1 MKMIEGCYLVWR
13 FSLVILL
20 AIAMFAGPSLAQKA
34 DRPKVKKPPPAQ
46 TPQTVVPVEQE
57 PSHRV
62 VFENKNVRVSD
73 AEFPPGKISLFH
85 KHSFDNVTILASG
98 GTGMNEILSST
109 PQPFTLPTGF
119 TTFARGTNAPY
130 THRVKN
136 VGTTPLR
143 FITVEVLASAP
154 LPGVPAV
161 LDAVPGHS
169 MIIDNDRVKVY
180 RVSVDP
186 KQSTGTRSRTSPWMR
201 ISVSPATISI
211 QEQGKSAETL
221 ETKTGD
227 FRWHEGATNQSIE
240 NIGSTTYTAYEIEWK
255 FVPVAQAA
263 QQKQEVISC
272 YSSTISEVQPSKKT
286 REVAQKWL
294 KEAMQLAN
302 SKYGW
307 VGVINKNGRV
317 DILAMSDSTWEVCTV
332 SFIESSLVNID
343 LRGIRGRVLK
353 EQRSILT
360 NSPELDPDWI
370 RPPDGHVRIE
380 NFLGIPLKQ
389 GGRIVGMLAL
399 ANKESGYEPSDQMA
413 LERLSIDLV
422 TAICR

>member
-1 MKMIEGCYLVWR
+1 
-13 FSLVILL
+13 
-20 AIAMFAGPSLAQKA
+20 
-34 DRPKVKKPPPAQ
+34 
-46 TPQTVVPVEQE
+46 
-57 PSHRV
+57 
-62 VFENKNVRVSD
+62 
-73 AEFPPGKISLFH
+73 
-85 KHSFDNVTILASG
+85 
-98 GTGMNEILSST
+98 
-109 PQPFTLPTGF
+109 
-119 TTFARGTNAPY
+119 
-130 THRVKN
+130 
-136 VGTTPLR
+136 
-143 FITVEVLASAP
+143 
-154 LPGVPAV
+154 
-161 LDAVPGHS
+161 
-169 MIIDNDRVKVY
+169 
-180 RVSVDP
+180 
-186 KQSTGTRSRTSPWMR
+186 
-201 ISVSPATISI
+201 
-211 QEQGKSAETL
+211 
-221 ETKTGD
+221 
-227 FRWHEGATNQSIE
+227 
-240 NIGSTTYTAYEIEWK
+240 
-255 FVPVAQAA
+255 
-263 QQKQEVISC
+263 
-272 YSSTISEVQPSKKT
+272 VQPSKKT

>member
-1 MKMIEGCYLVWR
+1 MKKIACGSLVRR

-20 AIAMFAGPSLAQKA
+20 AIAMFAGPVLAQKA
-34 DRPKVKKPPPAQ
+34 DRSKVKKPPLAQ
-46 TPQTVVPVEQE
+46 TAQTIVPVEQE
-57 PSHRV
+57 PSHHV
-62 VFENKNVRVSD
+62 VFENKNVRIYD

-85 KHSFDNVTILASG
+85 KHSFDSVTVTASG
-98 GTGMNEILSST
+98 GTGMNEILGST
-109 PQPFTLPTGF
+109 PQQFNAPSGAAWFTK
-119 TTFARGTNAPY
+119 GTNAPY

-136 VGTTPLR
+136 VGATPLR

-154 LPGVPAV
+154 LPSVPAV

-180 RVSVDP
+180 RVSVEP

-201 ISVSPATISI
+201 ISVSPTTISV

-227 FRWHEGATNQSIE
+227 FRWHAEATNQSIE

-255 FVPVAQAA
+255 FVPVAQAERRE
-263 QQKQEVISC
+263 QEGISC
-272 YSSTISEVQPSKKT
+272 YSNTTNEMQPSKKL
-286 REVAQKWL
+286 REMAQKWL
-294 KEAMQLAN
+294 MEAMQLAN

-317 DILAMSDSTWEVCTV
+317 DILAISDSTWEVCTV
-332 SFIESSLVNID
+332 SFVESSLVNID

-353 EQRSILT
+353 EQRPVLA

-370 RPPDGHVRIE
+370 KPPDGHVRIE

-399 ANKESGYEPSDQMA
+399 ANKESGYKPSDQMA

-422 TAICR
+422 AAICR